1 MHQFIAKEVLVG
13 LCAGAVVHDTMN
25 KDDISPEEVVEV
37 GIGNSEHDDE
47 SQCTST
53 FAQRYKKFISIA
65 VSFVAVVLVATAV
78 SMRRYAND
86 IDKDDDVDVLIGTAA
101 MDINQSTFQTSTN
114 KCQQNEGLWNLILT
128 TDNYPYE
135 TSWALHDSDNNNN
148 ILAFGP
154 PQGRKYEKQTRYIGT
169 LCIPHGKYFMRWY
182 DIMGDGICCT
192 YGQGDWTMN
201 LDGRVIFSGPKYS
214 SNFGTQKDFQFD
226 NKSSGKITITNEI
239 GTFLIMPRP
248 NDPVMCIELKD
259 GFTNIP
265 PTQERLIDQP
275 YYGNEVRRG
284 EGAIFELHNLPL
296 DFDYDKLGLISGI
309 SQISLPTGSD
319 AFLFGGIIDI
329 KGKAPLVLS
338 TDDRLKHNNVGEK
351 TVLGIRVAAADAST
365 TADEM
370 TLYNSLFSNEVGTL
384 SLASQMKA
392 CSFGKMTLVPFRST
406 QGIWGVYTIDLPS
419 VSTAQGDA
427 YMRNSIT
434 AALSSDILNADF
446 IIYCLPPGTYVAARP
461 GEGIAYAYINH
472 WVSVF
477 DDEWCHSSSLLSHEI
492 GHNLNLGHSNQGGQP
507 YEDQTGIMG
516 ASFPNKNGP
525 RTCFNAA
532 KSWQLGWYKDKGI
545 RINSSGSASCFDGI
559 LHGIADYPIATTVLL
574 KVQTALDDY
583 YINFNAKKGINQGT
597 QEAGNMVTVVSR
609 PRGPRDSYAESDL
622 VSKLNEGES
631 YSFSGYSVNVETID
645 INAGTAEVKV
655 LPTGQFSCPNS

>member
-1 MHQFIAKEVLVG
+1 MGSEGTGVTNMTK
-13 LCAGAVVHDTMN
+13 
-25 KDDISPEEVVEV
+25 DISPEEEEVEV
-37 GIGNSEHDDE
+37 GIGRHEHDDE
-47 SQCTST
+47 PSYQCTST
-53 FAQRYKKFISIA
+53 FAQRYKKKLISSIA
-65 VSFVAVVLVATAV
+65 AISFVAVVLVAIAV
-78 SMRRYAND
+78 TTRRYSND
-86 IDKDDDVDVLIGTAA
+86 IDKDNVDIQIMGSSA
-101 MDINQSTFQTSTN
+101 MDINQSILSSTRQSSSN

-128 TDNYPYE
+128 TDDYPYE
-135 TSWALHDSDNNNN
+135 TSWALHDGSNNN

-169 LCIPHGKYFMRWY
+169 LCIPHGKYYMRWY
-182 DIMGDGICCT
+182 DLMGDGICCEF
-192 YGQGDWTMN
+192 GNGDWTMK
-201 LDGRVIFSGPKYS
+201 LDERVVFSGS
-214 SNFGTQKDFQFD
+214 SNFGTQRDFPFD
-226 NKSSGKITITNEI
+226 NKSSGKISITDEK
-239 GTFLIMPRP
+239 GTFLVMPRP

-265 PTQERLIDQP
+265 PTQEGRLIDQP

-284 EGAIFELHNLPL
+284 EGAIFELHNLPS
-296 DFDYDKLGLISGI
+296 DFDYNKLGLISGV

-319 AFLFGGIIDI
+319 AFLFGGIIDM
-329 KGKAPLVLS
+329 KGNAPLVIS
-338 TDDRLKHNNVGEK
+338 TDDGQQYNDKEGDK
-351 TVLGIRVAAADAST
+351 SVLGIRVVASDAST
-365 TADEM
+365 TADEK
-370 TLYNSLFSNEVGTL
+370 TLYNSLFSNAVGTL

-392 CSFGKMTLVPFRST
+392 CSFGKMNLVPFRT
-406 QGIWGVYTIDLPS
+406 QGILGVHTVDLPS
-419 VSTAQGDA
+419 VSTTQGDA

-477 DDEWCHSSSLLSHEI
+477 DDQWCQSSSLLMHEL
-492 GHNLNLGHSNQGGQP
+492 GHDMNLGHSNQGGQP

-525 RTCFNAA
+525 QMCFNAA

-545 RINSSGSASCFDGI
+545 TINASSSTLCFDGI
-559 LHGIADYPIATTVLL
+559 LHGVTDYPIATTVLL
-574 KVQTALDDY
+574 KVQTELNDY
-583 YINFNAKKGINQGT
+583 YINFNAKKGINRGT

-622 VSKLNEGES
+622 VSKLGDGES
-631 YSFSGYSVNVETID
+631 YSLPGYTVNVETID

-655 LPTGQFSCPNS
+655 LPTSQDSCPSS